1 MYLSPDTPLHVKKIQ
16 QDIWLSKSIEERL
29 RLSAEMIDDAIKLQ
43 LFGIKMR
50 HPEFNEKEAKRYRLL
65 RMAENDP
72 ALTWLIKMLDV

>member
-1 MYLSPDTPLHVKKIQ
+1 MYLSPDTPLYVKKIQ

-29 RLSAEMIDDAIKLQ
+29 RLSADMIDDAIKLQ

-50 HPEFNEKEAKRYRLL
+50 HPEFSEKEAKRYRVL

>member
-1 MYLSPDTPLHVKKIQ
+1 MYLSQDTPLYVKKIQ

-29 RLSAEMIDDAIKLQ
+29 RLSADMIDDAIKLQ

-50 HPEFNEKEAKRYRLL
+50 HPEFSEKEAKRYRLL

>member
-1 MYLSPDTPLHVKKIQ
+1 MYLSPDTPLYVKKIQ

-29 RLSAEMIDDAIKLQ
+29 RLSADMIDDAIKLQ

-50 HPEFNEKEAKRYRLL
+50 HPEFSEKEAKRYRLL

>member
-16 QDIWLSKSIEERL
+16 QDIWLSKPIEERL
-29 RLSAEMIDDAIKLQ
+29 RLSANMIDDAIKLQ

-50 HPEFNEKEAKRYRLL
+50 HPEFSEKDAKRYRLL